1 MCAATIRQVRR
12 LAKLQLA
19 VAILVILG
27 HQSNGQVGFAPA
39 VNYNVGNR
47 PECIIAADLNGDRKV
62 ALICANALD
71 NTVSVLT
78 NFGNGRFTLASTL
91 SVGRGPYVVVA
102 ADVNGDGK
110 LDLIS
115 ANAGDNSLSI
125 LTNDGNGG
133 FALSSTVSSG
143 GGGTYGLTAADINGD
158 GKPDLIC
165 SCEYA
170 FAVQVL
176 TNDGNGGFAL
186 SSTLELGD
194 YPSPVISADV
204 NGDGKMDLICSHIHG
219 LAVWTNN
226 GSGNFTL
233 SSTPGTGWGPFSVV
247 AADLSGH
254 GKTDLVTA
262 NFNDNTLSVLTN
274 NGGGE
279 FTAAGTLD
287 VLDQATRM
295 GCPNSVT
302 AADVNGDGRPDL
314 ICADL
319 CDGTLMVLTNAGNSC
334 FQLAAILSVA
344 GGPTSVIAAD
354 LNGDGKPDLASV
366 NNNGTLSVLI
376 ATPTLTVAQSSSG
389 VRVSWPSAWTNW
401 TLLQNPDLTT
411 TNWSATPDILDDG
424 TNKSINIKN
433 PAGKLFFRLS
443 NP

>member
-1 MCAATIRQVRR
+1 M
-12 LAKLQLA
+12 
-19 VAILVILG
+19 
-27 HQSNGQVGFAPA
+27 
-39 VNYNVGNR
+39 
-47 PECIIAADLNGDRKV
+47 
-62 ALICANALD
+62 
-71 NTVSVLT
+71 LT
-78 NFGNGRFTLASTL
+78 NFGDGRFTLASTL
-91 SVGRGPYVVVA
+91 NVGRYPYVVVA

-194 YPSPVISADV
+194 YPSPVIAADV
-204 NGDGKMDLICSHIHG
+204 NSDGKMDLICAHIHG

-247 AADLSGH
+247 AADLNGH

-274 NGGGE
+274 NGSGE

-302 AADVNGDGRPDL
+302 AADVNGDGRIDL

-319 CDGTLMVLTNAGNSC
+319 CDGTLQVLTNDGNGW
-334 FQLAAILSVA
+334 FQLASTLSVA
-344 GGPTSVIAAD
+344 GGPSSVIAAD

-376 ATPTLTVAQSSSG
+376 ATPTLTVAQSCGG
-389 VRVSWPSAWTNW
+389 VQVSWRSAWTNW
-401 TLLQNPDLTT
+401 TLCQNPDLTT
-411 TNWSATPDILDDG
+411 TNWSARRDVLDDG